1 MSARAPRSG
10 RTGRAALIAAA
21 VALLA
26 LLALSQSASAANTAA
41 WWQLSSSS
49 VPSYLAPGSQ
59 GTVKASAAN
68 IGYGEVTAGAPVKL
82 IDRLPPNVTI
92 TGARPAVC
100 LISDTQE
107 HICAH
112 KEPIQRTVAAAPP
125 CTTSAHEAVCTF
137 QEALAPYE
145 RVEMSI
151 NVEVSGTLPS
161 PTTSEVN
168 DVTVEGGEVAS
179 RSLQQALQINAA
191 KTPFGVEHYELTPET
206 ATGEPDRQAG
216 AHPFQFTT
224 SFNFNQE
231 YKSIGGSE
239 SPTTPELL
247 RNLRLDLPAGF
258 IGNANK
264 QIIHQCTELQFAT
277 IKPNGETNECPAD
290 TAIGVATVSVNEPV
304 TAHLITVAVPVSNL
318 VPAKGE
324 PARFGFMAFNAP
336 VTLDTVVREGDYH
349 VVVNVRNA
357 SQGVA
362 LLSSTVTVWGIP
374 GDPRHDIS
382 RGYGC
387 AARGDAAEQGEPCVA
402 PSEHIPAPFL
412 TLPTQC
418 AEPLLSSTR
427 VQSWGFGAQ
436 PLEAVGPS
444 SAITLENCG
453 ALPFTPAITIT
464 PEQHEAST
472 PTGLNVVLKVP
483 QTTTLEP
490 AGLAEANV
498 RDTTVSLPEGV
509 QLSPS
514 AANGLEA
521 CSLEQI
527 GFEHPN
533 PGTGTLEFNS
543 TPPGCPDGSK
553 VGTVGVISPDLENEL
568 TGSVYLAAENS
579 NPFGS
584 LFGLYIV
591 VEDPITGVLVKL
603 AGRVTLDPTTGRITT
618 DFPNAPQLAFSEL
631 KLHLFDG
638 PRASIA
644 TPRSCGSF
652 SAEAAFTPWSTG
664 QVLTQTLDPAEFAIT
679 SGAGGTP
686 CASPQPFNPGF
697 QAGTTNNQ
705 AGAFT
710 PFTLTLARADTDQAL
725 KGVSMTLPPGMAG
738 ILASVVQC
746 PEPQAEQ
753 GTCGEGSLIGRATAV
768 SGLGPDP
775 FTVTGGRVYITGP
788 YHGAPFGLSIVIPAV
803 AGPFNFGEVVTR
815 STINVNPS
823 TAQLTINSELPTML
837 NTLTYHTGVPVQLRR
852 VDVTV
857 ERPGGAPFQ
866 FNPTNC
872 TPMHITG
879 TLTGDQGEGKAE
891 STPFQVTN
899 CKSLPF
905 APKLTAATAAQAS
918 KSNGESLDVNV
929 ESAGIGQANIAKV
942 FLTLPKILPSRLSTI
957 QKACLAAVFAANPAT
972 CPEGSMI
979 GTATI
984 HTPVLKS
991 ALSGP
996 AYLVSYGSAHFPDVE
1011 FVLQGEGITL
1021 ILDGKTDIKNGIT
1034 YSRFESAPDAPFTR
1048 FETQLPA
1055 GPHSAL
1061 TAFVPPNEKYN
1072 VCKSAASLVMP
1083 TEITAQNGDVIRQ
1096 TTKIAVHGC
1105 KPAKAKK
1112 ATRAQLLAKALKACN
1127 KKHGKAKRAAC
1138 RKQAYKKYGSKK
1150 KAAKKKK

>member
-1 MSARAPRSG
+1 VSARIPQITRTARS
-10 RTGRAALIAAA
+10 ALIAGA
-21 VALLA
+21 VALVA
-26 LLALSQSASAANTAA
+26 ALALSQSASAANTSA

-49 VPSYLAPGSQ
+49 VPTYLAPGSQ
-59 GTVKASAAN
+59 GTVKASATN
-68 IGYGEVTAGAPVKL
+68 IGFGEVTAGAPVKL
-82 IDRLPPNVTI
+82 IDRLPPNVRI

-100 LISDTQE
+100 FSADVQE

-112 KEPIQRTVAAAPP
+112 KVPARIVVNGAPP
-125 CTTSAHEAVCTF
+125 CTTTEHEAVCTF
-137 QEALAPYE
+137 QEVLAPYE

-151 NVEVSGTLPS
+151 NVAVSGALTS

-168 DVTVEGGEVAS
+168 EVVVEGGEVAS
-179 RSLQQALQINAA
+179 RALSQALQINAA
-191 KTPFGVEHYELTPET
+191 PTPFGVEHLELMPET
-206 ATGEPDRQAG
+206 ATGEPDKQAG
-216 AHPFQFTT
+216 SHPFQFSTNF
-224 SFNFNQE
+224 SFNQE
-231 YKSIGGSE
+231 YHSFKGVL
-239 SPTTPELL
+239 SPSPPEVLK
-247 RNLRLDLPAGF
+247 NLRLDLPPGF

-264 QIIHQCTELQFAT
+264 QIIHQCSELQFAT
-277 IKPNGETNECPAD
+277 LKPNDEANECPAD
-290 TAIGVATVSVNEPV
+290 TAIGVATVAVNEPN
-304 TAHLITVAVPVSNL
+304 TAHLITLAVPVSNL
-318 VPAKGE
+318 IPAKGE
-324 PARFGFMAFNAP
+324 PARFGFLAFNVG

-349 VVVNVRNA
+349 VVVNVHNA
-357 SQGVA
+357 SQSVA
-362 LLSSTVTVWGIP
+362 LLSSQVTIWGVP
-374 GDPRHDIS
+374 GDPRHDDS
-382 RGYGC
+382 RGYPC
-387 AARGDAAEQGEPCVA
+387 AARGDAAEQGETCAA
-402 PSEHIPAPFL
+402 PTERVTAPFL

-418 AEPLLSSTR
+418 AEPLLSSAQ
-427 VQSWGFGAQ
+427 VQSWTFGAQ
-436 PLEAVGPS
+436 PLAPVMPT

-453 ALPFTPAITIT
+453 ALPFTPAMTIT
-464 PEQHEAST
+464 PEQHESNT

-483 QTTTLEP
+483 QTTTLETE
-490 AGLAEANV
+490 GVAEANV
-498 RDTTVSLPEGV
+498 RDTTVTLPEGV

-521 CSLEQI
+521 CSLAQI
-527 GFEHPN
+527 GYEGHVH
-533 PGTGTLEFNS
+533 PGTETLEFNS
-543 TPPGCPDGSK
+543 NPPSCPNGSK

-603 AGRVTLDPTTGRITT
+603 AGEVKLDSTTGRITT
-618 DFPNAPQLAFSEL
+618 VFPNAPQLAFSEL

-644 TPRSCGSF
+644 TPRSCGTF
-652 SAEAAFTPWSTG
+652 STEAAFRPWSTE
-664 QVLTQTLDPAEFAIT
+664 QVLTQALDPAEFSVT
-679 SGAGGTP
+679 SGPGGTP

-738 ILASVVQC
+738 ILANVVQC
-746 PEPQAEQ
+746 PEPQAEL

-803 AGPFNFGEVVTR
+803 AGPFDFGEVVTR

-879 TLTGDQGEGKAE
+879 TLTGDQGDGKAA
-891 STPFQVTN
+891 SSPFQVTN

-905 APKLTAATAAQAS
+905 GPKLTASTAAQAS
-918 KSNGESLDVNV
+918 KSNGESLNVNV

-942 FLTLPKILPSRLSTI
+942 FLTLPKILPSRLTTI

-991 ALSGP
+991 SLSGP

-1034 YSRFESAPDAPFTR
+1034 YSRFESAPDAPFTK

-1061 TAFVPPNEKYN
+1061 TAFVPTADQYN

-1083 TEITAQNGDVIRQ
+1083 TEITAQNGDVIKQ

-1105 KPAKAKK
+1105 KPAKK

-1138 RKQAYKKYGSKK
+1138 RKQAYKKYGPK

>member
-1 MSARAPRSG
+1 MSARIPHIAP
-10 RTGRAALIAAA
+10 TGRSALIACA
-21 VALLA
+21 VAILA
-26 LLALSQSASAANTAA
+26 LLSISQPAGAANAGS
-41 WWQLSSSS
+41 WWRLSSSTI
-49 VPSYLAPGSQ
+49 PSYLAPGAQ
-59 GTVKASAAN
+59 GTIRAASANVGFAN
-68 IGYGEVTAGAPVKL
+68 VAASPANPVTL
-82 IDRLPPNVTI
+82 IDRLPAGVKI
-92 TGARPAVC
+92 TGARPLVC
-100 LISDTQE
+100 PTTDTQE
-107 HICAH
+107 HMCAH
-112 KEPIQRTVAAAPP
+112 TEPKPTVGRTTPS
-125 CTTSAHEAVCTF
+125 CTTSEHEAVCKF
-137 QEALAPYE
+137 EESLEPYE
-145 RVEMSI
+145 LWEMAI
-151 NVEVSGTLPS
+151 NVEVSAAVPS

-168 DVTVEGGEVAS
+168 EVRVEGGEVAS
-179 RSLQQALQINAA
+179 RTLQQALQINAA
-191 KTPFGVEHYELTPET
+191 STPFGVEHYELTPET
-206 ATGEPDRQAG
+206 DTGEADKQAG

-224 SFNFNQE
+224 SFSFNQE
-231 YKSIGGSE
+231 YKLIGSQV

-247 RNLRLDLPAGF
+247 KNLRLDLPAGF

-264 QIIHQCTELQFAT
+264 QIIHQCSEVQFAT
-277 IKPNGETNECPAD
+277 LKPNNEANECPAD
-290 TAIGVATVSVNEPV
+290 TAVGVATVSVNEPV

-318 VPAKGE
+318 VPAEGE

-357 SQGVA
+357 SQGIA
-362 LLSSTVTVWGIP
+362 LLSSSVTIWGVP
-374 GDPRHDIS
+374 GDPRHDNS
-382 RGYGC
+382 RGYPC
-387 AARGDAAEQGEPCVA
+387 AARGDAAEQGETCVA
-402 PSEHIPAPFL
+402 PTEHNPAPFL

-418 AEPLLSSTR
+418 AEPLLSSAQ
-427 VQSWGFGAQ
+427 VQSWTFAAQ
-436 PLEAVGPS
+436 PLAAVGPT

-464 PEQHEAST
+464 PEQHESNT

-483 QTTTLEP
+483 QSTTLEP
-490 AGLAEANV
+490 TGLAEANV
-498 RDTTVSLPEGV
+498 RDTTVTLPEGV

-521 CSLEQI
+521 CSLAQI
-527 GFEHPN
+527 GYEHPN
-533 PGTGTLEFNS
+533 PRTGTLEFNS
-543 TPPGCPDGSK
+543 TPPSCRNGSK

-618 DFPNAPQLAFSEL
+618 DFPDAPQLAFSEL

-652 SAEAAFTPWSTG
+652 STEAAFTPWSTG
-664 QVLTQTLDPAEFAIT
+664 QVLTQSLDPAEFSVT
-679 SGAGGTP
+679 SGPGGTP

-738 ILASVVQC
+738 ILANVVQC
-746 PEPQAEQ
+746 PEPQAEL

-803 AGPFNFGEVVTR
+803 AGPFDFGEVVTR
-815 STINVNPS
+815 STINVDPS

-872 TPMHITG
+872 TPLHITG
-879 TLTGDQGEGKAE
+879 TLTGDQGDSKAV
-891 STPFQVTN
+891 SSPFQVTN

-905 APKLTAATAAQAS
+905 GPKLTASTAAQAS
-918 KSNGESLDVNV
+918 KSNGEALNVNV
-929 ESAGIGQANIAKV
+929 ESAGLGQANIAKV
-942 FLTLPKILPSRLSTI
+942 FLTLPKILPSRLTTI

-991 ALSGP
+991 SLSGP

-1034 YSRFESAPDAPFTR
+1034 YSRFESAPDAPFTK

-1061 TAFVPPNEKYN
+1061 TAFVPTADRYN

-1083 TEITAQNGDVIRQ
+1083 TEITAQNGDVIKQ
-1096 TTKIAVHGC
+1096 STKIAVHGC
-1105 KPAKAKK
+1105 KPVL
-1112 ATRAQLLAKALKACN
+1112 TRAQLLAKALKACN

-1138 RKQAYKKYGSKK
+1138 RKQAYKKYGPKK
-1150 KAAKKKK
+1150 TAKKKK